1 VDLIMD
7 KSELLNSDE
16 DIQKLMRMVCV
27 GSSNLR
33 LRVDAFLDYYHD
45 TLWFW
50 RKSNPKQYIDELNK
64 AKRRFENGV
73 ANAEV
78 EMLAMT
84 KVDYEYMLEY
94 GNLDH
99 NDISPFVSSLN
110 DYDWN
115 NKFMI
120 AEEKLNRKKK

>member
-1 VDLIMD
+1 MD

-50 RKSNPKQYIDELNK
+50 RKNNPKQYIDELNK

-84 KVDYEYMLEY
+84 KVDYEYMIEN
-94 GNLDH
+94 GNLD
-99 NDISPFVSSLN
+99 NEDISPFVKSLN
-110 DYDWN
+110 DYVYN
-115 NKFMI
+115 NRFMI
-120 AEEKLNRKKK
+120 AEDKLYNRKK